1 MMTELDIW
9 EVGFVHLLDY
19 EVVVTE
25 GYWEAVSE
33 GCWLVEEVLELSTE
47 LVVLGVLV
55 DFIGFD
61 HLEP

>member
-1 MMTELDIW
+1 LDLYT
-9 EVGFVHLLDY
+9 LLDY
-19 EVVVTE
+19 KVVVAE
-25 GYWEAVSE
+25 GYWEAVGE

-55 DFIGFD
+55 DFVGFD

>member
-1 MMTELDIW
+1 MMMELDIW

-19 EVVVTE
+19 EVAVAE
-25 GYWEAVSE
+25 GYWEAVGK

-55 DFIGFD
+55 DFVGFD